1 MRQPGPLQARPAVA
15 TLPSPLRAV
24 NAEFQGTICA
34 RRRPAPPHSIPSI
47 PDPPGI
53 PPGIDHYRRPYEDT
67 ENPREGMQAYLD
79 WEFGL
84 VEQLRR
90 EGTHGFR
97 VI

>member
-1 MRQPGPLQARPAVA
+1 MRQPGPLQARPTRA

-34 RRRPAPPHSIPSI
+34 RRRQRPTAFNSLNPRPAWH
-47 PDPPGI
+47 
-53 PPGIDHYRRPYEDT
+53 PPGIDRYRRPYEDT

-84 VEQLRR
+84 VEQLGR